1 MFAPKVAKP
10 QTKAAE
16 SSTSKLAPHCSALA
30 GHRLS
35 HDLVEDVL
43 SLQHT
48 IRDQATLRPLQ
59 QQASKPAVSVPGTH
73 YEQEVTMETM
83 KFHEAPSSASW
94 NFSKIPL
101 SPPERARRAQ
111 PLSVRCVQPGVIQPK
126 LAIGPVD
133 DPLEREADA
142 VADRMMHMPYPA
154 LSISTAPEQI
164 SRKCATCEKED
175 EEEKKLQTKPG
186 RTAQPIGEAP
196 PIVHD
201 VLSSSG
207 QPLDAETRAFYEPR
221 FGCDLSHVRLHTDAA
236 AAASAQALHAHAY
249 TVGSRIVLPS
259 GRAPSSAGR
268 QHLLA
273 HELTHVVQQDFGYGQ
288 ISPMLRRQTAAE
300 ATMPDHLDLAV
311 GEDSSEKNPR
321 LASFAAAARQTLSAS
336 PKAIISIGAFWSS
349 QSAFAPGAAQ
359 TTEQLRDAARRRAES
374 VRSALAR
381 LGVPLASLSV
391 VTPDLNEI
399 SAPQSR
405 EGQVT
410 LVILRAPL
418 VPPPPFAPPPVSP
431 PGHPPGHPPVSPPPP
446 MLPSPP
452 QATKPGD
459 DAVDLANLTTFQVQ
473 TPSFT
478 LVVKVPKSIEL
489 KTRLIEGKI
498 NIPKG
503 ASLTFKPVRGLPG
516 VEISLAGEITK
527 LSDLFSTPPPTPA
540 MPGAAAPA
548 PPGAPVKFSLSAA
561 VNFKGFKIE
570 ASSEAN
576 LSTRALT
583 SGLYVTLIEEGHKY
597 QIPSSVLNDLRKA
610 GAQLQK
616 AVNALMGVA
625 NPPAA
630 TKPVG
635 APLPPEPAASTDPL
649 SNLADVIDAIS
660 TIVDA
665 MDKIDKAKKERAQPK
680 LKIGPQVIEPIGP
693 STGPA
698 NAPSFGFGVT
708 GTF

>member
-1 MFAPKVAKP
+1 
-10 QTKAAE
+10 
-16 SSTSKLAPHCSALA
+16 LAPYCSALA
-30 GHRLS
+30 RHRLS
-35 HDLVEDVL
+35 RDLVEDVL
-43 SLQHT
+43 SFQYT

-59 QQASKPAVSVPGTH
+59 QQASKPAVSAPGTH
-73 YEQEVTMETM
+73 HGQEVTTE
-83 KFHEAPSSASW
+83 

-111 PLSVRCVQPGVIQPK
+111 PSSVRSVQPGIMQPK

-142 VADRMMHMPYPA
+142 VADRMMQMPDPA
-154 LSISTAPEQI
+154 LSISTAPERI
-164 SRKCATCEKED
+164 SRRSATWEKED
-175 EEEKKLQTKPG
+175 EEEKLQTKPG

-221 FGCDLSHVRLHTDAA
+221 FGCDFSHVRLHTDAA

-259 GRAPSSAGR
+259 GRTPSSAGR
-268 QHLLA
+268 QQLLA

-288 ISPMLRRQTAAE
+288 ISPMLRRQVAAE
-300 ATMPDHLDLAV
+300 APMPDHLVLAA
-311 GEDSSEKNPR
+311 GEDSSEKNLR

-336 PKAIISIGAFWSS
+336 PKAFISIGAFWSS
-349 QSAFAPGAAQ
+349 QSAFAPGAVQ
-359 TTEQLRDAARRRAES
+359 TTEQLRDTARRRAES
-374 VRSALAR
+374 VRSALVR

-399 SAPQSR
+399 SAPQSS

-418 VPPPPFAPPPVSP
+418 VPPPPFAPPSVSPPDHP

-446 MLPSPP
+446 VVPSPP

-459 DAVDLANLTTFQVQ
+459 DDVDLAKLTTFQVQ

-489 KTRLIEGKI
+489 KTRLTEGKV

-516 VEISLAGEITK
+516 VEISLAGEIKT
-527 LSDLFSTPPPTPA
+527 SDLFSTPPPTPA

-570 ASSEAN
+570 ASSEAD

-583 SGLYVTLIEEGHKY
+583 SGLYVTLIEDGHKY
-597 QIPSSVLNDLRKA
+597 QIPSSVWSDLNKA

-616 AVNALMGVA
+616 SVNALMSVA

-649 SNLADVIDAIS
+649 SNLANVIDAIS

-680 LKIGPQVIEPIGP
+680 LKIGPKVIEPIGP

-698 NAPSFGFGVT
+698 NAPSFGFEVT